1 MTELSYV
8 LGVVMDIKNKF
19 RKHARQVASID
30 ESIIDAYLIRA
41 SSPDQEWYGI
51 LWVSSNDEEFDNH
64 CSQCQQDS
72 PAWLVFKESKD
83 FPEHWSAGIGPT
95 KYQKILSGEIAL
107 SLNSELT
114 FEIVESL
121 LNKE

>member
-1 MTELSYV
+1 
-8 LGVVMDIKNKF
+8 MDIKNKF
-19 RKHARQVASID
+19 RKHARRVASID
-30 ESIIDAYLIRA
+30 ESIIDAYLVKVI
-41 SSPDQEWYGI
+41 SPDQEWYGF

-64 CSQCQQDS
+64 CPQCQQDS
-72 PAWLVFKESKD
+72 PAWFMFAALSRANKESKD

>member
-1 MTELSYV
+1 MMELSYV
-8 LGVVMDIKNKF
+8 LRVVMDIKNKF

-30 ESIIDAYLIRA
+30 ESIIDAYLIKV

-64 CSQCQQDS
+64 CPQCQQDS

-83 FPEHWSAGIGPT
+83 FPEHWAAGIGPT

-107 SLNSELT
+107 SLNSELS